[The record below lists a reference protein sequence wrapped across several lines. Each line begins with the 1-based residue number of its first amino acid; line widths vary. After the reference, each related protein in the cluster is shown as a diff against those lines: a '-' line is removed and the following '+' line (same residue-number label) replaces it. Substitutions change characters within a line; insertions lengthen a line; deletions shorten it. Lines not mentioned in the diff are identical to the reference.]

1 MKGLFP
7 YVSSFRQRAMA
18 LFHRTD
24 PLKAISAERR
34 QRWTQVITEHR
45 KPLESQRDPDKTTLP
60 GASRES

>member
-18 LFHRTD
+18 LLHRTD

-34 QRWTQVITEHR
+34 QRWTQVIAEHR
-45 KPLESQRDPDKTTLP
+45 KPVKPQKDSEKTTP
-60 GASRES
+60 PQA

>member
-7 YVSSFRQRAMA
+7 YVSSFRQRAIA

-24 PLKAISAERR
+24 QLKAIAAERR

-45 KPLESQRDPDKTTLP
+45 KPLEPQKDSDKVTLP
-60 GASRES
+60 GSR